1 MELRVIYTHVAAALA
16 SLAIG
21 FTSGWWVQGWRYDS
35 IELQRQETARESGR
49 LAARAAD
56 AVSERHEADKA
67 ALRAEF
73 KPIYKEVEVVVQK
86 PVYRNVCLDA
96 DGLRLLERAVRGP
109 AATGQPAQPVRGSGA
124 TR

>member
-1 MELRVIYTHVAAALA
+1 MIYTHVAAALA

-21 FTSGWWVQGWRYDS
+21 FTVAWWVQGWRHDS
-35 IELQRQETARESGR
+35 MELQRQEAARESGR

-56 AVSERHEADKA
+56 AASERHEADKA

-96 DGLRLLERAVRGP
+96 DGLRLIERALRGP
-109 AATGQPAQPVRGSGA
+109 GAAGQPAPAVRGSGPA
-124 TR
+124 S

>member
-1 MELRVIYTHVAAALA
+1 MIYTHAAAALA
-16 SLAIG
+16 SLVLG
-21 FTSGWWVQGWRYDS
+21 FTGGWWVQGWRHDS
-35 IELQRQETARESGR
+35 FELERQQTARESQR

-56 AVSERHEADKA
+56 AASERHEADKA

-96 DGLRLLERAVRGP
+96 DGLRLLERALRSPG
-109 AATGQPAQPVRGSGA
+109 ATGQPAPAVRGPGPAS
-124 TR
+124 

>member
-1 MELRVIYTHVAAALA
+1 VIYTHAAAALA
-16 SLAIG
+16 GLAIG
-21 FTSGWWVQGWRYDS
+21 FTGGWWVQGWRHDS
-35 IELQRQETARESGR
+35 MELERQETARESGR
-49 LAARAAD
+49 LAARAAE
-56 AVSERHEADKA
+56 AVSARHEDDKA

-109 AATGQPAQPVRGSGA
+109 ATASQPASAVRGSGA

>member
-1 MELRVIYTHVAAALA
+1 MIYTHAAAALA
-16 SLAIG
+16 SLVLGCAL
-21 FTSGWWVQGWRYDS
+21 GWWVQGWRHDS
-35 IELQRQETARESGR
+35 FELARQQTARESQR

-56 AVSERHEADKA
+56 AASERHEADKA

-96 DGLRLLERAVRGP
+96 DGLRLLERALRGP
-109 AATGQPAQPVRGSGA
+109 GATGQPAPAVRGPGSA
-124 TR
+124 R

>member
-1 MELRVIYTHVAAALA
+1 MIYTHVAAALA
-16 SLAIG
+16 SLVFG
-21 FTSGWWVQGWRYDS
+21 FTGGWWVQGWRHDS
-35 IELQRQETARESGR
+35 MEFDRQEVARESQR

-56 AVSERHEADKA
+56 AASERHEAAKA

-109 AATGQPAQPVRGSGA
+109 ATTGQPAQPVRGSGA